1 MTTKLYIVV
10 CESYELE
17 FRAAILREHLTDVEI
32 VAFPSFCARGK
43 ADKKLWA
50 EFAQKKELNN
60 ENVVIVSGGNCDAS
74 KYFKEHLQ
82 KAQIIV
88 GTNCFYNLVGKSIV
102 DRFISKGGYLVTAG
116 WLMRWEQYIEHWGFT
131 KGNIQQFFR
140 DFAKRIIVIDTGV
153 NEQYQQQAYEFSQ
166 YVGAPYR
173 IFTVDLMYIGTFVKS
188 IVLEWHL
195 KQKKL
200 ENSMKSEIVDAATPS
215 AEYAMMFDLVCKLSE
230 VLTEEEMII
239 KLLETFTI
247 LFMPRQTGYYCIGRT
262 IDTPPISAQN
272 LALLPSCME
281 NTTQQYIYTTSDQGF
296 LLRIE
301 FQNEVYGVVEI
312 DNLAFPEYLS
322 RYLSLML
329 NISKICGLVISNARK
344 YEEVKQSNDHL
355 QHINK
360 HDKLTGIYNRFYF
373 EKQLKAME
381 ENERIRTLGIFV
393 CDVDGLKTVNDTL
406 GHLAGDQLIMVA
418 ANILKKC
425 FRDDDI
431 VARIGGDEFSVLI
444 PNCTTERAFVLKERI
459 QHSIKRDHTLNIR
472 KAKEMF
478 RETELF
484 PLNWTP

>member
-1 MTTKLYIVV
+1 MMTTKLYIVV

-17 FRAAILREHLTDVEI
+17 FRAAILREHLADVEI

-43 ADKKLWA
+43 EDKKLWA
-50 EFAQKKELNN
+50 EFAQRTKLNN
-60 ENVVIVSGGNCDAS
+60 ENVVIS
-74 KYFKEHLQ
+74 
-82 KAQIIV
+82 
-88 GTNCFYNLVGKSIV
+88 
-102 DRFISKGGYLVTAG
+102 
-116 WLMRWEQYIEHWGFT
+116 
-131 KGNIQQFFR
+131 

-153 NEQYQQQAYEFSQ
+153 NEQCQQQAYEFSK
-166 YVGAPYR
+166 YAGLPYR

-188 IVLEWHL
+188 IALEWRL
-195 KQKKL
+195 KQRKL
-200 ENSMKSEIVDAATPS
+200 ENSMKSEIVDAAKPS
-215 AEYAMMFDLVCKLSE
+215 AEYAMMFDLVCKLSD

-247 LFMPRQTGYYCIGRT
+247 LFVPRQAGYYCIGRT
-262 IDTPPISAQN
+262 IDTPPISTQN
-272 LALLPSCME
+272 IALLPSCME
-281 NTTQQYIYTTSDQGF
+281 NTAQQYIYTASDQGF

-373 EKQLKAME
+373 EKQLKVME
-381 ENERIRTLGIFV
+381 ENERICTLGIFV

-406 GHLAGDQLIMVA
+406 GHLAGDQLIIVA
-418 ANILKKC
+418 ANILKSC

-431 VARIGGDEFSVLI
+431 VARIGGDEFSLLI

-459 QHSIKRDHTLNIR
+459 QQAIIR
-472 KAKEMF
+472 YNNERLTCHPENPVFSLSVGFAVSDESSF
-478 RETELF
+478 YTEKLF
-484 PLNWTP
+484 QEADARMYVEKKNKKQI